1 MTPKKDSQ
9 TMAITLD
16 PNPKGKFKRLGGSLA
31 DDWNMRLLNVVAGA
45 LPDVAQLMAADE
57 GALSMF
63 RRGWAQPSEL
73 RTITL
78 CFNHGH

>member
-1 MTPKKDSQ
+1 
-9 TMAITLD
+9 
-16 PNPKGKFKRLGGSLA
+16 
-31 DDWNMRLLNVVAGA
+31 MRLLNVVAGA
-45 LPDVAQLMAADE
+45 LPIDVAHLMAADE